1 MIASDPFGF
10 KLRCPFSLNGTAAMV
25 YFPDNQTWTEARVQA
40 LFDLPFNDL
49 LYQAQTVHRQN
60 FEPNQVQKSRLVNI
74 KTGGCPEDCKYCSQS
89 IRYQTEVD
97 VSKLMKVEDVVADAT
112 SAKNDGATRYCMGAA
127 WRGPKPSHMDSLC
140 AMISEVKAIGLE
152 TCMTLGL
159 LDRAQADRLKEAGLD
174 YYNHNV
180 DTSPEYYDQ
189 VITTRTFE
197 DRLQTLRH
205 VREAGMKVCCGGI
218 LGMGESQQDRGSML
232 AVLANMDHQ
241 PESVP
246 INVLVPI
253 PGTPLAQARKVE
265 PIEFVRTVAVAR
277 IMLPGSV
284 LRLSA
289 GRSSMSEEL
298 QALCFFAGANSIFV
312 GDRLLTTDNVEYD
325 HDEALFAKLGL
336 EDMLP
341 TLSHSTD
348 MNANRTGETA

>member
-1 MIASDPFGF
+1 MNHF
-10 KLRCPFSLNGTAAMV
+10 V
-25 YFPDNQTWTEARVQA
+25 DNQTWTEERVQA

-49 LYQAQTVHRQN
+49 LYQAQTVHREN
-60 FEPNQVQKSRLVNI
+60 FKPNQVQKSRLVNI

-89 IRYQTEVD
+89 IRYQTDVD
-97 VSKLMKVEDVVADAT
+97 VSRLLSVEDVIADAKA
-112 SAKNDGATRYCMGAA
+112 AKIDGATRYCMGAA

-140 AMISEVKAIGLE
+140 TMVSEVKALGLE

-159 LDRAQADRLKEAGLD
+159 LNREQAARLKEAGLD

-189 VITTRTFE
+189 IITTRTFE
-197 DRLQTLRH
+197 DRLQTINH
-205 VREAGMKVCCGGI
+205 VREVGMKVCCGGI

-232 AVLANMDHQ
+232 TVLANMEYQ

-246 INVLVPI
+246 INMLVPI
-253 PGTPLAQARKVE
+253 PGTPLAQAQKVE
-265 PIEFVRTVAVAR
+265 PIDFVRTVAVAR
-277 IMLPGSV
+277 IMLPKSV

-289 GRSSMSEEL
+289 GRRSMSEEL

-341 TLSHSTD
+341 VVNDSTD
-348 MNANRTGETA
+348 AIEQQTREAV